1 MSSFNINGPSNQ
13 PIIQGA
19 QNLGKD
25 GGGGGNTGYMNMRKK
40 KKNEKKENSEEN
52 SIIIDNEQEDTFTR
66 QDKTKDNENNN
77 LLKTLASF
85 IHKKD
90 TNKNNNKDVNKD
102 DIFTK
107 STKETFDPE
116 NTDITN
122 KIFSKDV
129 NDDFYKDVDI

>member
-40 KKNEKKENSEEN
+40 KKNNKKEESEEI
-52 SIIIDNEQEDTFTR
+52 SIIIDNEQEDTFTKS
-66 QDKTKDNENNN
+66 DKKNNEDNN
-77 LLKTLASF
+77 LLKTLAGF
-85 IHKKD
+85 IHKKE
-90 TNKNNNKDVNKD
+90 TNNKDVAKD

-116 NTDITN
+116 NTDMPN
-122 KIFSKDV
+122 ELFNKDV
-129 NDDFYKDVDI
+129 NDDFYKDIDI